1 MGYNELLFFCI
12 KTTKHLIILFL
23 DSLFTLQEK
32 NHPRRLCLTLVNKIN
47 FYINDFSSKILLFW
61 GNFKKFL
68 LICFLEIKFYANCDI
83 IYFTTVLNFN
93 LTMIILVAYLVDLP
107 LDYISLLLMYGL
119 PSAVRKRPLLC

>member
-47 FYINDFSSKILLFW
+47 FYINNFSSKVLLFW
-61 GNFKKFL
+61 RNFKKFL
-68 LICFLEIKFYANCDI
+68 LNYFLEIKFFANFI
-83 IYFTTVLNFN
+83 VTVILFTLELYYIFN
-93 LTMIILVAYLVDLP
+93 LTMIILVAYLVNLP
-107 LDYISLLLMYGL
+107 LDYI
-119 PSAVRKRPLLC
+119 

>member
-47 FYINDFSSKILLFW
+47 FYINDFSSKVLLFW

-68 LICFLEIKFYANCDI
+68 LICFLEIKFFA
-83 IYFTTVLNFN
+83 NFN

-107 LDYISLLLMYGL
+107 LDYI
-119 PSAVRKRPLLC
+119 

>member
-47 FYINDFSSKILLFW
+47 FYINDLSSKVLLFW

-68 LICFLEIKFYANCDI
+68 LICLLEIKFFANFI
-83 IYFTTVLNFN
+83 VIVILFTLQ
-93 LTMIILVAYLVDLP
+93 LYLLVAYLVDLP
-107 LDYISLLLMYGL
+107 LDYI
-119 PSAVRKRPLLC
+119 

>member
-47 FYINDFSSKILLFW
+47 FYINDFSSKVLLFW
-61 GNFKKFL
+61 GNFKKILIDL
-68 LICFLEIKFYANCDI
+68 LLRNKI

-107 LDYISLLLMYGL
+107 LDYI
-119 PSAVRKRPLLC
+119 

>member
-47 FYINDFSSKILLFW
+47 FYINDFSSKVLLFW

-68 LICFLEIKFYANCDI
+68 LIYLLEIKFFAKFIGIKHVYSFSSLSRLFIKD
-83 IYFTTVLNFN
+83 
-93 LTMIILVAYLVDLP
+93 
-107 LDYISLLLMYGL
+107 ISLLLMYGL
-119 PSAVRKRPLLC
+119 PSAVRKRPLLCQGSVII